1 MIEKTRLS
9 VNIPT
14 SLVPKIET
22 LKQQLGGLNKTSV
35 VILALNELYE
45 SKTSDKARA
54 RK

>member
-1 MIEKTRLS
+1 MVEKTRLS
-9 VNIPT
+9 VNIPI
-14 SLVPKIET
+14 SLVPKIES

-45 SKTSDKARA
+45 SKKIGEGRV

>member
-9 VNIPT
+9 VNIPV

-45 SKTSDKARA
+45 SKMSDKRGA